1 MTRNFE
7 PSLLWV
13 LLAFVAL
20 VLTGCTGGEGATDR
34 PPQAVNGVLDL
45 RGWDFA
51 AGGPVRMNGEW
62 EFYWQRLLTGQEFSG
77 PSQPQKSGLAPVPG
91 VWNALEIDGRPIG
104 RVGFATYRLRVLV
117 TPGTLEEGLAAV
129 RMPPPVNTA
138 HVLYVNGQRV
148 GGAGQVG
155 RSRQE
160 SRAAYAPY
168 IALFPP
174 ADGQLEVIIHISNY
188 LHTSGGLMEAPVFG
202 PHVQVVDQFQV
213 QAGRNLFLLGA
224 IAVMGVYHL
233 TLFSLRRRERAY
245 LYFGLFCLAVAAVL
259 TSLLHPIL
267 FARLVSP
274 AWPLLPR
281 TGVFLSA
288 CISLLLLAFTHALF
302 PRESR
307 RLWRGL
313 VAAPGLLS
321 LALAYPL
328 PIQMLTALLTSF
340 AFYLI
345 AVTLFTLG
353 IVLRAVVRGRSG
365 ARIVLLGYLP
375 LLGAIANDSLYFSGA
390 WQTESLVAV
399 GLTLYVFAQAYLL
412 SVRFAQAFDRAE
424 ALSGELGRNNA
435 SLRQAQQELAR
446 SEAEYRAIFEESR
459 DLIVVLSAEGTIQTT
474 NGASQDLLGYR
485 PEEMAMARPEDFFAH
500 PEECQRLLD
509 ALAQSDSVT
518 NFAAQL
524 RHRDGRLI
532 PCLISASQRQERSD
546 QPPGYQAVVHN
557 MSDYLQAEAERARAQ
572 QLLQEKATAEAASQA
587 KSRFLA
593 TMTHELRTPL
603 NSILG
608 YAQLLQGQKA
618 RSDVQSRGVTTIL
631 SSGHHLLNLIEDVLD
646 LARIEADRLPIVHS
660 QVELARLLA
669 DVLDA
674 VRVEAEQKG
683 LRLAGHFPPHLPRCI
698 VTDEKRLRQ
707 ILLNLLSNGIRYT
720 QQGEVALHVTPLPAP
735 PLPVLPGGEGED
747 GASRLRFAVTDTGVG
762 LTPEEMA
769 RIFAPFEQAAEP
781 GRTGPGVGLGL
792 SISQSL
798 AHLLGSRI
806 HVESAPG
813 QGSRFWF
820 DLSVA
825 WEDDDFIEP
834 SAQSLAAQ
842 PRPPSQ
848 ESAPRPP
855 DEVLE
860 PLYRLGRLGDMRGV
874 EAAAR
879 QLAEEQP
886 TYTAFAG
893 QVVKLAQAFD
903 DRAICTLT
911 EPRNPADL

>member
-1 MTRNFE
+1 ML
-7 PSLLWV
+7 PLL
-13 LLAFVAL
+13 LLL
-20 VLTGCTGGEGATDR
+20 LSGCSPGQGP
-34 PPQAVNGVLDL
+34 PPQARNGVLDL

-51 AGGPVRMNGEW
+51 AGGPVRMNGAW
-62 EFYWQRLLTGQEFSG
+62 EFYWQRLLSGQEFAG
-77 PSQPQKSGLAPVPG
+77 LPPPPKSGLIPVPG
-91 VWNALEIDGRPIG
+91 VWNALEIDGRPVDG
-104 RVGFATYRLRVLV
+104 VGFATYRLRVLV
-117 TPGTLEEGLAAV
+117 TPGAMEEGLAAI

-138 HVLYVNGQRV
+138 HILHVNGEQV
-148 GGAGQVG
+148 GGAGQMS
-155 RSRQE
+155 RSPEE

-168 IALFPP
+168 IALLPP
-174 ADGQLEVIIHISNY
+174 SDGQFEVIIHISNH
-188 LHTSGGLMEAPVFG
+188 LHASGGLMEAPVFG
-202 PHVQVVDQFQV
+202 HHAQVVEQFQL

-224 IAVMGVYHL
+224 IAVMGIYHL

-259 TSLLHPIL
+259 TSLLHPVL
-267 FARLVSP
+267 FARVVSP

-288 CISLLLLAFTHALF
+288 CVALLLLAFTHALF
-302 PRESR
+302 PRESKR
-307 RLWRGL
+307 IWRGL
-313 VAAPGLLS
+313 VAAPALLF

-328 PIQMLTALLTSF
+328 PIQLLTALLGPF
-340 AFYLI
+340 AFTLT

-353 IVLRAVVRGRSG
+353 VVLRAVLRRRAG

-375 LLGAIANDSLYFSGA
+375 LLGAIVNDGLFFSGQI
-390 WQTESLVAV
+390 QTESLVAV

-412 SVRFAQAFDRAE
+412 SVRFAQAFTQAE
-424 ALSGELGRNNA
+424 ALSDELGRNNA

-459 DLIVVLSAEGTIQTT
+459 DLIVVLNAEGTIQTA
-474 NGASQDLLGYR
+474 NGASRELLGYR
-485 PEEMAMARPEDFFAH
+485 PEEMAMTQPEDFFAH
-500 PEECQRLLD
+500 PEECERLLN
-509 ALAQSDSVT
+509 ALAQSGTVS

-524 RHRDGRLI
+524 RHQDGRLI
-532 PCLISASQRQERSD
+532 PCLISASQRQERND

-557 MSDYLQAEAERARAQ
+557 MTDYLQAEAERARAQ
-572 QLLQEKATAEAASQA
+572 QLLQEKAAAEAASQA

-608 YAQLLQGQKA
+608 YAQILQSQNA
-618 RSDVQSRGVTTIL
+618 LSDVQSRGVTTIL
-631 SSGHHLLNLIEDVLD
+631 SSGRHLLNLIEDVLD

-660 QVELARLLA
+660 GVDLAGLLA

-683 LRLAGHFPPHLPRCI
+683 LALNARLSPDLPPRI

-707 ILLNLLSNGIRYT
+707 ILLNLLSNAIRYT
-720 QQGEVALHVTPLPAP
+720 PQGEVALHVTPLPIP
-735 PLPVLPGGEGED
+735 PNESET
-747 GASRLRFAVTDTGVG
+747 RLRFAVTDTGVG
-762 LTPEEMA
+762 LAPEEMA

-781 GRTGPGVGLGL
+781 GRSGPGVGLGL
-792 SISQSL
+792 SISQRL

-813 QGSRFWF
+813 VGSRFWF
-820 DLSVA
+820 DLPAA
-825 WEDDDFIEP
+825 WEDDDARP
-834 SAQSLAAQ
+834 APARRAAVQ
-842 PRPPSQ
+842 PPLPSQ
-848 ESAPRPP
+848 EPTPRPP

-879 QLAEEQP
+879 QLAEEHP
-886 TYTAFAG
+886 THAAFAG
-893 QVVKLAQAFD
+893 QVLKLAQAFD
-903 DRAICTLT
+903 DRGICTLT
-911 EPRNPADL
+911 EPRNLSDNDQP